1 MLTLKVNQ
9 VTFDLLKVQML
20 ALADFSLEDGLS
32 NKENAL
38 KDILEALGKHRGLDY
53 VPKEQTPQGRLF
65 EHASECR
72 SLLNHLQ
79 RVPLSE
85 SLEGVK
91 AESIYYVK
99 LEGGGGEDSSGH
111 DERTL
116 FTLRRDFIILAL
128 QANGKAELYF
138 HANFWMQAITSFCNA
153 GANTEQALDKLVA
166 SHVEVKRLKNLADFL
181 SKVNANIGKHAFT

>member
-1 MLTLKVNQ
+1 
-9 VTFDLLKVQML
+9 ML
-20 ALADFSLEDGLS
+20 ALVDFSLEDGLS
-32 NKENAL
+32 NKEKAL
-38 KDILEALGKHRGLDY
+38 KDVLEALGKHRGLDY

-72 SLLNHLQ
+72 SLLNYLQ
-79 RVPLSE
+79 SVPLSE
-85 SLEGVK
+85 EAEGVK
-91 AESIYYVK
+91 ADSIYYVK
-99 LEGGGGEDSSGH
+99 LEGAGDSATH

-116 FTLRRDFIILAL
+116 FTLRRDFILLAL

-153 GANTEQALDKLVA
+153 GSNTEEAVDKLVA